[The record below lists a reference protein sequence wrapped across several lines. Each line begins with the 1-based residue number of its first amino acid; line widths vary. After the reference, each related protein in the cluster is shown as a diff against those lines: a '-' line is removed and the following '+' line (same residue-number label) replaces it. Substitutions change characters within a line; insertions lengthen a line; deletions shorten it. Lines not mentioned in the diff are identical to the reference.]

1 LCGVLVSVT
10 VIILGLLNDTVLK
23 AGRFCFFKLCNGYK
37 CIMQDHESSIAAYL
51 NSALPGM
58 NKKLKPVK
66 TVQLSEAV
74 FFKLLR
80 RVSGDL
86 TISN

>member
-1 LCGVLVSVT
+1 
-10 VIILGLLNDTVLK
+10 
-23 AGRFCFFKLCNGYK
+23 
-37 CIMQDHESSIAAYL
+37 MQDHESSIAAYL

-80 RVSGDL
+80 RLSGDL